1 MLKITDLYPRDGRIW
16 GHVKHTAVKLVI
28 KKESSV
34 QTPDW
39 AREGASGFTF
49 LKGSGSRSQQA
60 PARPEGALLGCVLRV
75 LEARPDSRSSAPT
88 PAETAHQGTLAPLP
102 AHWWVQL
109 STSSACG

>member
-39 AREGASGFTF
+39 A
-49 LKGSGSRSQQA
+49 
-60 PARPEGALLGCVLRV
+60 
-75 LEARPDSRSSAPT
+75 
-88 PAETAHQGTLAPLP
+88 
-102 AHWWVQL
+102 
-109 STSSACG
+109 